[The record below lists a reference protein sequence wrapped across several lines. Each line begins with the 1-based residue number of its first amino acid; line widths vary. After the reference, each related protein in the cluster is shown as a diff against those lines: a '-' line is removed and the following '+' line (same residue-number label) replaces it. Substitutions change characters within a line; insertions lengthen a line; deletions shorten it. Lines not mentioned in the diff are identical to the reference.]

1 MDFETIVGRIKKKQF
16 DPVYFLTG
24 EEPFFIDKIS
34 HMIEDEV
41 LTDDEKSF
49 NLMVLYGI
57 ETTDDQVL
65 SQARQYPT
73 MASHRVVIVREAQ
86 NMRRLADS
94 ASLLAYLQKPV
105 PTTILVFDYKYKK
118 IDGRTELGKMLKS
131 KTVYFQ
137 SKQLYDKDVPG
148 FIRKQITSR
157 GFMVSDAV
165 VQLLAANLGTNL
177 SKIENEIGKLVLN
190 QNVGAEITVENVEQ
204 NIGISKDYNI
214 FALQD
219 ALGKRDFPRAISIAD
234 YFGNNT
240 KEFPAIFVLVML
252 FAYFRK
258 VFHYHFLKDK
268 SKANA
273 ASQLSVP
280 PFTIQGYEQASKNYN
295 PPQVRRILGLLRQYD
310 QLAKGVDSAPIE
322 DGELLRELVYKVVT
336 IR

>member
-1 MDFETIVGRIKKKQF
+1 MDFETIVQRIKKKQF

-24 EEPFFIDKIS
+24 DEPFFIDKIS

-49 NLMVLYGI
+49 NLAVLYGI

-86 NMRRLADS
+86 HLRRLAES
-94 ASLLAYLQKPV
+94 KSLPAYLQKPV

-118 IDGRTELGKMLKS
+118 VDGRTELGRLLKS

-137 SKQLYDKDVPG
+137 SAQLREHQVPD
-148 FIRKQITSR
+148 FIQTQITAR
-157 GFMVSDAV
+157 GFKVSPPV
-165 VQLLAANLGTNL
+165 TQLLAANLGTNL

-190 QNVGAEITVENVEQ
+190 LEPGTEITVDNVEQ

-214 FALQD
+214 FELQN
-219 ALGKRDFPRAISIAD
+219 ALGQRNFPRAIGIVT

-240 KEFPAIFVLVML
+240 KDFSVIFVLVML
-252 FAYFRK
+252 FTFFRK
-258 VFHYHFLKDK
+258 IFLYHFLKDLSEK
-268 SKANA
+268 NV
-273 ASQLSVP
+273 ASQLSVH
-280 PFTIQGYEQASKNYN
+280 PFFVKDYKLAANNYN
-295 PPQVRRILGLLRQYD
+295 APQVRRILGLLRECD
-310 QLAKGVDSAPIE
+310 KRAKGVDSAPIE
-322 DGELLRELVYKVVT
+322 DGELLRELVYKIMM